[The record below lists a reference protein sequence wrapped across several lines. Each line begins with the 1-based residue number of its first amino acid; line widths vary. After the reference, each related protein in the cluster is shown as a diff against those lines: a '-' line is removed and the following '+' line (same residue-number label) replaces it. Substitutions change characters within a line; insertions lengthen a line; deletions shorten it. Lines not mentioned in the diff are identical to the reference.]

1 MYLNCIV
8 AVVFELRVAVCEIIV
23 VPGNETNGELA
34 FIMELLEIVII
45 IEAVQELGFVVVTR
59 YVPDAMRDTGASGS
73 NLT

>member
-8 AVVFELRVAVCEIIV
+8 AVVLELQVAVCEIIV
-23 VPGNETNGELA
+23 APGNDTGGEFALVK
-34 FIMELLEIVII
+34 ELLEIVTI

>member
-23 VPGNETNGELA
+23 APRNDTDGEFALVK
-34 FIMELLEIVII
+34 ELLEIVTI